1 MYFSLP
7 IRRRLPLLWVRD
19 TISWGSWIAEEFQ
32 HQEMERSG
40 VRKITS
46 STFLS
51 ECSVVDRH
59 LLSRGWEMAFL
70 RVVEIWPF
78 LKRWVQD
85 NCQAGQSFLRL
96 REWCP
101 DIKDTLRGPRDGREL
116 ESEGEP
122 SEGLACDATPSCA
135 LRALSIPGVHWNYPE
150 QFRDSR
156 AGWIQ
161 AWS

>member
-85 NCQAGQSFLRL
+85 NYQAGQSFLRL

-101 DIKDTLRGPRDGREL
+101 DIKDTLRGPRDGRE
-116 ESEGEP
+116 EVPKHHSTAKGRRVTMATFVEGPEDRP
-122 SEGLACDATPSCA
+122 
-135 LRALSIPGVHWNYPE
+135 RALGTT
-150 QFRDSR
+150 
-156 AGWIQ
+156 WILTGL
-161 AWS
+161 